1 VVSARFDKIGTISEQ
16 LGASRAHLCKK
27 RVLRYLGWV
36 FRTGSKHIQTGI
48 MGSEQINPIGTGGEP
63 ELHLL
68 LSNQT
73 LQEPLW
79 KSLFRGLD
87 EFFFPKKLPP
97 LKLES
102 KPEPVKEI
110 WGFYD
115 NKKNG
120 ALGSTG
126 VHVLIIG
133 IIAVGYLVGKHIV
146 TPAPA
151 QKVTVT
157 LVDPG
162 DIPALKPSKTQ
173 VGGGGGG
180 GDRDVLQA
188 SKGKLPKL
196 SMQQITPPM
205 VVVRN
210 PNPKLAVEPTIVIPP
225 EVKLASNSM
234 PNLGDPMAHAVL
246 PSNGTGAGG
255 GIGSGSGG
263 GIGSGKGPGFGPG
276 EGGGVGGGIFHVG
289 GGTSAPR
296 PVYSPEPEFSEEAR
310 KAKYQGVCTLGLIV
324 GTDGR
329 PSNIHVLSSLGMGL
343 DEKAIEAVKNWKF
356 EPAMRDGHPVR
367 VEIAVEVDFHLY

>member
-1 VVSARFDKIGTISEQ
+1 MNPNGPG
-16 LGASRAHLCKK
+16 GA
-27 RVLRYLGWV
+27 
-36 FRTGSKHIQTGI
+36 
-48 MGSEQINPIGTGGEP
+48 P

-68 LSNQT
+68 ITDKQFE
-73 LQEPLW
+73 EPLY
-79 KSLFRGLD
+79 KSLFRELD

-102 KPEPVKEI
+102 KPEPVKDI
-110 WGFYD
+110 WGFYSYW
-115 NKKNG
+115 KVG
-120 ALGSTG
+120 ALGVAG
-126 VHVLIIG
+126 YYGLLIAA
-133 IIAVGYLVGKHIV
+133 IALTVYLGHRIV
-146 TPAPA
+146 AAASPT

-157 LVDPG
+157 LVDPA

-188 SKGKLPKL
+188 TKGKLPRL
-196 SMQQITPPM
+196 SMEQITPPV

-210 PNPKLAVEPTIVIPP
+210 EHPKLAVEPTIVVPP
-225 EVKLASNSM
+225 QVQLATNNM
-234 PNLGDPMAHAVL
+234 PNFGDPMAHAIL
-246 PSNGTGAGG
+246 PSNGTGSGG

-263 GIGSGKGPGFGPG
+263 GVGSGKGPGFGPG
-276 EGGGVGGGIFHVG
+276 EGGGTGGGIFHVG
-289 GGTSAPR
+289 GGVSPPR
-296 PVYSPEPEFSEEAR
+296 QIYAPEPEFSEEAR

-329 PSNIHVLSSLGMGL
+329 PSNIRVLNSLGMGL

-356 EPAMRDGHPVR
+356 EPAMKDGHPVR

>member
-1 VVSARFDKIGTISEQ
+1 MASQQ
-16 LGASRAHLCKK
+16 LNSNVAG
-27 RVLRYLGWV
+27 
-36 FRTGSKHIQTGI
+36 
-48 MGSEQINPIGTGGEP
+48 NEP
-63 ELHLL
+63 ELNLL
-68 LSNQT
+68 IT
-73 LQEPLW
+73 DKGFEEPLY
-79 KSLFRGLD
+79 KSLFRELD

-110 WGFYD
+110 WGFYG
-115 NKKNG
+115 NAKNG

-126 VHVLIIG
+126 VHILIVAVIVALT
-133 IIAVGYLVGKHIV
+133 IAARRVV
-146 TPAPA
+146 TAAAPA
-151 QKVTVT
+151 KVTVT

-162 DIPALKPSKTQ
+162 DLPVLKPSKTQ

-196 SMQQITPPM
+196 SMQQITPPV

-210 PNPKLAVEPTIVIPP
+210 EHPKLAVEPTIVVPP
-225 EVKLASNSM
+225 QVQLASNNM

-263 GIGSGKGPGFGPG
+263 GVGSGKGPGFGPG
-276 EGGGVGGGIFHVG
+276 EGGGTGGGIFHVG
-289 GGTSAPR
+289 GGVSAPR
-296 PVYSPEPEFSEEAR
+296 AIYAPEPEFSEEAR

-324 GTDGR
+324 GADGR
-329 PSNIHVLSSLGMGL
+329 PSNIRVLSSLGMGL

-356 EPAMRDGHPVR
+356 EPAIKDGHPVR